1 MNWLTR
7 AWRHIAQLFR
17 PVGRAEPGT
26 PVANTPEPPAGLR
39 LKSYFADSVPAA
51 VRLARQQLGEDALL
65 VAAREAAR
73 ETGAAGGYEVVF
85 AVTPSRGADSRASQ
99 DLAKPSIPRAEVAG
113 LRPPDPGAA
122 SSGRGVVAFVG
133 PPGGG
138 KTTLLLRVAVAAQRS
153 RRAPVRIVTF
163 DTRRVG
169 RVELL
174 RRHGAVLGIEV
185 AGVLTGRDAERLLT
199 AGDGLILVDTPGFAA
214 GEEDKLDR
222 IGRCLRREPGAEI
235 HLVVPAVTAPD
246 SRRRIRERFAR
257 YRPDRLAFTHLE
269 EPDAW
274 NAVAADARE
283 AGLPVSFLSAGQRLG
298 SGLHWP
304 GAEPAAQPVALSAPA
319 EIPAD
324 MPADK
329 NEE

>member
-7 AWRHIAQLFR
+7 GWRHIPRLFR
-17 PVGRAEPGT
+17 PFGRAEQDLAA
-26 PVANTPEPPAGLR
+26 ANRPEPPAGLR

-51 VRLARQQLGEDALL
+51 VRLARQQLGDDALL

-73 ETGAAGGYEVVF
+73 ETRAAGGYEVVF
-85 AVTPSRGADSRASQ
+85 AVTPSRGAGSSAPP
-99 DLAKPSIPRAEVAG
+99 DLARPS
-113 LRPPDPGAA
+113 PPHPTDPGAA
-122 SSGRGVVAFVG
+122 AAGRGVVAFVG

-138 KTTLLLRVAVAAQRS
+138 KTTLLLRVAVAAQRF

-199 AGDGLILVDTPGFAA
+199 AGDGLTLVDTPGFAA

-222 IGRCLRREPGAEI
+222 IGRCLRREPGTEI
-235 HLVVPAVTAPD
+235 HLVVPAVTALD

-257 YRPDRLAFTHLE
+257 FRPDRLAFTHLE
-269 EPDAW
+269 EPDTW

-298 SGLHWP
+298 SGLQWP
-304 GAEPAAQPVALSAPA
+304 AAEPAAHPVAPAPV
-319 EIPAD
+319 EIPAE